1 MRGPRSRAGFR
12 AAPVFIPRDEAM
24 ARTTKNIPT
33 GTTPG
38 GAGPLF
44 LSVNMRIPVISIA
57 APKNYTVV
65 SMHSIEL
72 VTYGLTSVKKA
83 ETDVR

>member
-1 MRGPRSRAGFR
+1 
-12 AAPVFIPRDEAM
+12 
-24 ARTTKNIPT
+24 
-33 GTTPG
+33 
-38 GAGPLF
+38 LF